1 MSNPAEAAEKQ
12 LTTPK
17 YAWTILVVVF
27 FLSIIIPMQWF
38 SCPPLKMNIF
48 TVYGLEGPARASFG
62 LLMSYLSTTALIA
75 ALVAG
80 PLANKIGHKIVLLIA
95 SLCLVVGCATAA
107 LSGSNF
113 DVLLVS
119 RVITGAG
126 VGLAA
131 VTASSVIAIWF
142 PGKTRAT
149 AMAIWSTWVPVG
161 MLIVYN
167 AGPVIANA
175 GGLHMVWWC
184 IFGLAIVATILIAVF
199 YRQPRQ
205 DEAEIS
211 VKKSSFREAIPFL
224 KSRQL
229 VALGIAWLG
238 FNYVNYCFTTYNVD
252 FFQTGM
258 GMDQTMAALIGS
270 IASACGIIAPLFG
283 AISDRINKNKKYLMI
298 VMGCLALLLAGLFG
312 FENSTLFFWIYLI
325 FQILGNAIL
334 VATCRPMAPMLV
346 GRGGATAVTY
356 ALAVI
361 TVLQYLGQMF
371 VFLCGTAI
379 DTFGYTSMAA
389 WTAVAPVAA
398 VCFIASFF
406 IRPSKPNEAAPAP
419 KAAEDTSASE

>member
-1 MSNPAEAAEKQ
+1 MPAQAS
-12 LTTPK
+12 TTPK
-17 YAWTILVVVF
+17 YAWTILAVVF
-27 FLSIIIPMQWF
+27 FLSIVIPMQWF

-48 TVYGLEGPARASFG
+48 ATYGLEGAARASFG
-62 LLMSYLSTTALIA
+62 LLMSYLSTTALVA
-75 ALVAG
+75 ALLAG
-80 PLANKIGHKIVLLIA
+80 PLANKIGHKIVLIIA
-95 SLCLVVGCATAA
+95 SICLIGGCATAA
-107 LSGSNF
+107 LSGSDFNM
-113 DVLLVS
+113 LLAS
-119 RVITGAG
+119 RIITGAG

-131 VTASSVIAIWF
+131 VTASAVIAIWF

-167 AGPVIANA
+167 VGPVIANA
-175 GGLHMVWWC
+175 GGLHMVWWVIC
-184 IFGLAIVATILIAVF
+184 ALAVIALILIIVL
-199 YRQPRQ
+199 YRAPRE

-211 VKKSSFREAIPFL
+211 VKKSTLREALPFL

-270 IASACGIIAPLFG
+270 VASACGIIAPLFG
-283 AISDRINKNKKYLMI
+283 AISDRINKDRKYLMI
-298 VMGCLALLLAGLFG
+298 VLGCLALLLAALFG
-312 FENSTLFFWIYLI
+312 FENSTLFFWVYLI

-361 TVLQYLGQMF
+361 TILQYLGQMF
-371 VFLCGTAI
+371 VFLCGSAI
-379 DTFGYTSMAA
+379 DAFGFTSMAA
-389 WTAVAPVAA
+389 WTAIAPVAA
-398 VCFIASFF
+398 VCLVASFF
-406 IRPSKPNEAAPAP
+406 IKPSAKPGKDEKPAA
-419 KAAEDTSASE
+419 K

>member
-1 MSNPAEAAEKQ
+1 MSNPHEAAQ
-12 LTTPK
+12 SASVNSTPK
-17 YAWTILVVVF
+17 YAWTILAVVF
-27 FLSIIIPMQWF
+27 FLSIVIPMQWF

-48 TVYGLEGPARASFG
+48 ATYGLEGAARASFG

-75 ALVAG
+75 AVVAG
-80 PLANKIGHKIVLLIA
+80 PLANKIGHKIVLIIASCCLIA
-95 SLCLVVGCATAA
+95 GCATAA
-107 LSGSNF
+107 LSGADFNM
-113 DVLLVS
+113 LLVS

-131 VTASSVIAIWF
+131 VTASAVIAIWF

-167 AGPVIANA
+167 AGPAIANA
-175 GGLHMVWWC
+175 GGLHLVWWIIC
-184 IFGLAIVATILIAVF
+184 ALAALALILIVVF
-199 YRQPRQ
+199 YRAPRE

-211 VKKSSFREAIPFL
+211 TKKSTLREALPFL

-283 AISDRINKNKKYLMI
+283 AISDRINKDRKYLMI
-298 VMGCLALLLAGLFG
+298 VLGCLALLLAALFG
-312 FENSTLFFWIYLI
+312 FENSTVFFWVYLV

-356 ALAVI
+356 ALAII
-361 TVLQYLGQMF
+361 TILQYLGQMF
-371 VFLCGTAI
+371 VFLCGSAI
-379 DTFGYTSMAA
+379 DMFGFTSMAA
-389 WTAVAPVAA
+389 WTAIAPVAA
-398 VCFIASFF
+398 VCLIASLF
-406 IRPSKPNEAAPAP
+406 IKPSAKP
-419 KAAEDTSASE
+419 SADEKPPVK

>member
-1 MSNPAEAAEKQ
+1 MSNPHEAAMPARASA
-12 LTTPK
+12 TPK
-17 YAWTILVVVF
+17 YAWTILAVVF
-27 FLSIIIPMQWF
+27 FLSIVIPMQWF

-48 TVYGLEGPARASFG
+48 AAYGLEGAARASFG

-75 ALVAG
+75 AIVAG
-80 PLANKIGHKIVLLIA
+80 PLANKVGHKIVLIIA
-95 SLCLVVGCATAA
+95 SVCLIGGCSCAA
-107 LSGSNF
+107 LSGTDFNI
-113 DVLLVS
+113 LLAS
-119 RVITGAG
+119 RIITGAG

-131 VTASSVIAIWF
+131 VTASAVIAIWF

-161 MLIVYN
+161 MLIVFN

-175 GGLHMVWWC
+175 GGLHMVWWIIC
-184 IFGLAIVATILIAVF
+184 ALAVIALVLIIAF
-199 YRQPRQ
+199 YRAPRE

-211 VKKSSFREAIPFL
+211 VKKSTLREALPFL

-229 VALGIAWLG
+229 VALGVAWLG

-283 AISDRINKNKKYLMI
+283 AISDRINKDRKYLMI
-298 VMGCLALLLAGLFG
+298 VLGCLALLLAALFG
-312 FENSTLFFWIYLI
+312 FENSTVFFWAYLV

-334 VATCRPMAPMLV
+334 VAACRPMAPMIV

-356 ALAVI
+356 ALAII
-361 TVLQYLGQMF
+361 TILQYLGQMF

-379 DTFGYTSMAA
+379 DAFGFTSMAA
-389 WTAVAPVAA
+389 WTSIAPVAA
-398 VCFIASFF
+398 VCLIASFF
-406 IRPSKPNEAAPAP
+406 IKPAKRIEQGEKPQ
-419 KAAEDTSASE
+419 AE

>member
-1 MSNPAEAAEKQ
+1 MSNPNAAAAEKPVA
-12 LTTPK
+12 TPK
-17 YAWTILVVVF
+17 YAWTILGVVF
-27 FLSIIIPMQWF
+27 FLSIVIPMQWF

-48 TVYGLEGPARASFG
+48 ANYALEGAARANFG

-80 PLANKIGHKIVLLIA
+80 PLANKIGHKAVLVLSSICLI
-95 SLCLVVGCATAA
+95 VGCACAA
-107 LSGSNF
+107 LSGQSF

-131 VTASSVIAIWF
+131 VTASAVIAIWF

-167 AGPVIANA
+167 AGPAIANA

-184 IFGLAIVATILIAVF
+184 ICALAVIAAILVIVL
-199 YRQPRQ
+199 YRSPRE

-211 VKKSSFREAIPFL
+211 VKKSSLREALPYL

-283 AISDRINKNKKYLMI
+283 AISDRINKNRKYLMI
-298 VMGCLALLLAGLFG
+298 VFGCLALLLAGIFG
-312 FENSTLFFWIYLI
+312 FENSTLFFWVYLI

-379 DTFGYTSMAA
+379 DTFGFTSMAA

-398 VCFIASFF
+398 VCLIASFF
-406 IRPSKPNEAAPAP
+406 IKPSAVPSTAEKKPEE
-419 KAAEDTSASE
+419 K

>member
-1 MSNPAEAAEKQ
+1 MSNPDVTADTKTIA
-12 LTTPK
+12 TPK
-17 YAWTILVVVF
+17 YAWTILAVVF
-27 FLSIIIPMQWF
+27 FLSIVIPMQWF

-48 TVYGLEGPARASFG
+48 TTYGLEGAARASFG
-62 LLMSYLSTTALIA
+62 LLMTYLSTTALIA
-75 ALVAG
+75 ALAAG
-80 PLANKIGHKIVLLIA
+80 PLANRIGHKIVLIIAGVCLIA
-95 SLCLVVGCATAA
+95 GCATAA
-107 LSGSNF
+107 LSGTSF
-113 DVLLVS
+113 DMLLVS
-119 RVITGAG
+119 RVITGIG

-131 VTASSVIAIWF
+131 VTASAVIAIWF

-149 AMAIWSTWVPVG
+149 AMAVWSTWVPVG

-167 AGPVIANA
+167 AGPVIAKA
-175 GGLHMVWWC
+175 GGLHLVWWC
-184 IFGLAIVATILIAVF
+184 ICGLAVLATVLIIAL
-199 YRQPRQ
+199 YRQPHE

-211 VKKSSFREAIPFL
+211 VKKSTLREALPFL

-252 FFQTGM
+252 FFQTGL

-270 IASACGIIAPLFG
+270 VASACGIIAPLFG
-283 AISDRINKNKKYLMI
+283 AISDHINKNKKYLMI
-298 VMGCLALLLAGLFG
+298 VTGCLALLLASLFG
-312 FENSTLFFWIYLI
+312 FENSTVFFWVYLI
-325 FQILGNAIL
+325 FQVLGNAIL

-356 ALAVI
+356 SLAII

-379 DTFGYTSMAA
+379 DTFGFTSMAA

-398 VCFIASFF
+398 VCLIASLF
-406 IRPSKPNEAAPAP
+406 IKPSPKKDTEDKPSNL
-419 KAAEDTSASE
+419 